1 LVRKGYVAKGGDMSI
16 SRNNVLPWLLSMAA
30 VLLLAGC
37 AHVISKPVLNEV
49 DRNATFAQVVKAPDD
64 YKGKTVLFG
73 GDIIETKNLPDKTVI
88 AVLQRPLSRRGQP
101 AGVDVSEGRF
111 IILTSGFLDPAIYS
125 PGRQVTVAGKVL
137 GKEVYPMGEIQY
149 AYPLIEKQELFLW
162 PVARPASAEPRWHF
176 GFGVGTGGV
185 GVGAGF

>member
-1 LVRKGYVAKGGDMSI
+1 MSI
-16 SRNNVLPWLLSMAA
+16 SRHNVLPFFLAMVAM
-30 VLLLAGC
+30 LLLVGC
-37 AHVISKPVLNEV
+37 AHVISKEVLKEV
-49 DRNATFAQVVKAPDD
+49 DTNVSFVQVSKAPDA

-73 GDIIETKNLPDKTVI
+73 GAIIEAKNLPDKTVI

-137 GKEVYPMGEIQY
+137 GKEVYPMGEIEY
-149 AYPLIEKQELFLW
+149 TYPVIEKQGLYLW
-162 PVARPASAEPRWHF
+162 PAEKPASTEPKVQF
-176 GFGVGTGGV
+176 GFGVGV
-185 GVGAGF
+185 GF

>member
-1 LVRKGYVAKGGDMSI
+1 MNI
-16 SRNNVLPWLLSMAA
+16 SRNNVIPWFLTMVAMFL
-30 VLLLAGC
+30 VGGC
-37 AHVISKPVLNEV
+37 THVISKPVLNEV
-49 DRNATFAQVVKAPDD
+49 DRNATFAQVVKDPDA

-73 GDIIETKNLPDKTVI
+73 GDIIETKNLSERTVI

-111 IILTSGFLDPAIYS
+111 IIQTRGFLDPAIYS

-137 GKEVYPMGEIQY
+137 GKEVYPMGEIHY